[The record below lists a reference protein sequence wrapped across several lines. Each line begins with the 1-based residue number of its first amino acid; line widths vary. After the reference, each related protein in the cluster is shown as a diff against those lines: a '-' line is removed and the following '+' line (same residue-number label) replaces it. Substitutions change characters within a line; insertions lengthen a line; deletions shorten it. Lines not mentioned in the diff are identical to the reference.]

1 MSRDKVQLLVAM
13 LVGFA
18 VGCAVIHATGGQPL
32 AAFRPSVNLA
42 VPYSPARASHS
53 KFMQPLQPMRAR
65 ASSVVANSEPDAEM
79 GRRQMLAGA
88 FGLAVAASNRAA
100 LAGEDPRFDK
110 VFGKPYAEPELQKA
124 EDFTRYDKVVT
135 KKGFKKAEEPVVA
148 QAEAAPGSVEVQP
161 ALVPAVVIFS
171 ALATAGLPALLSP
184 GETAKNAQDKAS
196 GAGRIKPRQTVKG
209 KKTPAKAPAKKKS
222 GGLFR

>member
-135 KKGFKKAEEPVVA
+135 KQRPSPVVA

-196 GAGRIKPRQTVKG
+196 AAGRIKPRKQTVKG
-209 KKTPAKAPAKKKS
+209 KKVPAKAPAKKKS